1 MKKIIPELVL
11 GNRILCDVSKIKPY
25 WRNARNN
32 KKTIELIKE
41 SVTSFGF
48 FGTITVDKNYTIIT
62 GHARF
67 NALVELGYKNVPIE
81 MVEHLNDNKVR
92 QYRIADNK
100 ISEKTDWVAEDLMVE
115 IKEIGNINEMQKYFD
130 VKLDDW
136 LQIDTQRGFNPMYPV
151 STTTTPNDV
160 SNNDVKKV
168 NETINIECPNCNKT
182 IKFGRK
188 ELKDKLK

>member
-62 GHARF
+62 GHARL

-136 LQIDTQRGFNPMYPV
+136 LQIDTQRGFNPMYTV
-151 STTTTPNDV
+151 SKTTTQNDV
-160 SNNDVKKV
+160 SNNDEKKV
-168 NETINIECPNCNKT
+168 NETINIKCPNCNKT

>member
-1 MKKIIPELVL
+1 
-11 GNRILCDVSKIKPY
+11 
-25 WRNARNN
+25 
-32 KKTIELIKE
+32 
-41 SVTSFGF
+41 
-48 FGTITVDKNYTIIT
+48 
-62 GHARF
+62 
-67 NALVELGYKNVPIE
+67 